1 MMILATE
8 KQGTISYP
16 ESQGVSSSGLGI
28 LQLLQIWFYRYLSP
42 LGSAENF
49 ISVLDRVK
57 E

>member
-1 MMILATE
+1 MILATE
-8 KQGTISYP
+8 KQETFSYP
-16 ESQGVSSSGLGI
+16 ESQGVSSPGLGI